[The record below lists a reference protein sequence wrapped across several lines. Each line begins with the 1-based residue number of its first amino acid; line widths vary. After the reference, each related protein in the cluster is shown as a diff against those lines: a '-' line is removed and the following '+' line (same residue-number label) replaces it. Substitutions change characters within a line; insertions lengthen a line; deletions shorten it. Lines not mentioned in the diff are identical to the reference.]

1 MITVKRVQINIP
13 SDRDLLTL
21 SELKRFIDIILND
34 QNKDNSFSS
43 SFLLDLLQL
52 VQYKLGMVTQLID
65 DPNLHDY
72 VNDILSALASSCF
85 EHDNGACFRELI
97 SDIYAKL
104 EPILPIISE
113 HNI

>member
-21 SELKRFIDIILND
+21 PELKRFIDIILNN
-34 QNKDNSFSS
+34 QNKDDSFSS
-43 SFLLDLLQL
+43 LLLDLSQL
-52 VQYKLGMVTQLID
+52 IQYKLGMITQLID

-72 VNDILSALASSCF
+72 INDILSALWSSCF
-85 EHDNGACFRELI
+85 EHDNGARFRELI

-104 EPILPIISE
+104 EPILPVISE